1 MASNLLAILGTAG
14 SALDAFQQA
23 LTVTQNNIGNSSTPG
38 YASQS
43 VNLEAQ
49 PLDVASG
56 LAGGVAAG
64 SLINSRDQYAEEQVE
79 RQTQTL
85 GEYTAQAQT
94 TGTIQSLFDASGTSG
109 ISADLSSLLQ
119 SFSAWSATPS
129 DPTAQQSVIDSASTV
144 ASDIQGLASSLSQNA
159 QQLDTSIA
167 STTSQINSIAAQVQ
181 AYNAQR
187 LNETTPDPGE
197 DATLYS
203 ALDNLSQ
210 LTSFS
215 TVTQADGTVTVLL
228 GGGSPLVIGSQQYA
242 LSATTS
248 ASGAE
253 ILDSQGND
261 ITSQITSGQ
270 LGGMLNTRNRVL
282 GSMMGSSAQTGTL
295 NQFAAALA
303 DTVNQILKS
312 GTVASGAGA
321 AAGTA
326 LFTYNSP
333 ADAASTLAV
342 NPAITAGQ
350 LAPVDAS
357 GDANGNANQLAALES
372 TPLTNLG
379 GMSLTQYFGQIASD
393 IGAENQT
400 ATDNQTSQQ
409 QVVAQATSLVNQVS
423 GVSLDD
429 EAVNVL
435 QFQRAYQ
442 AAAQLVAA
450 VNNCLESIINLIPV
464 SAG

>member
-1 MASNLLAILGTAG
+1 MSSNLLAILGTAG
-14 SALDAFQQA
+14 NALDAFQQA
-23 LTVTQNNIGNSSTPG
+23 LTVTQNNISNSSTPG

-56 LAGGVAAG
+56 LAGGVSAG
-64 SLINSRDQYAEEQVE
+64 GLINSRDQYAEEQVE

-85 GEYTAQAQT
+85 GQYSAQAQT

-109 ISADLSSLLQ
+109 ISADLSSLFQ
-119 SFSAWSATPS
+119 SFSAWSTTPS
-129 DPTAQQSVIDSASTV
+129 DPTAQQTVIDNASTV

-159 QQLDTSIA
+159 QQLDASIA
-167 STTSQINSIAAQVQ
+167 STTDQINTIGAQIQ

-187 LNETTPDPGE
+187 LTETAPDPGE
-197 DATLYS
+197 DASLYS

-215 TVTQADGTVTVLL
+215 TVIQADGTVTVLL
-228 GGGSPLVIGSQQYA
+228 GGGSPLVIGTQRYA
-242 LSATTS
+242 LSATSS
-248 ASGAE
+248 ASGAQ

-270 LGGMLNTRNRVL
+270 LGGMLDTRNRVL
-282 GSMMGSSAQTGTL
+282 GSMMGDSQQTGTV

-303 DTVNQILKS
+303 DTVNQILES
-312 GTVASGAGA
+312 GTVSSASGA

-326 LFTYNSP
+326 LFSYDSP
-333 ADAASTLAV
+333 ANAASTLGV
-342 NPAITAGQ
+342 NPAITASQ
-350 LAPVDAS
+350 LAPVDSS
-357 GDANGNANQLAALES
+357 GNSNGNANQLAGLES
-372 TPLTNLG
+372 APLTSLG
-379 GMSLTQYFGQIASD
+379 GMSLTQYFGQIASS
-393 IGAENQT
+393 IGDENQT

-409 QVVAQATSLVNQVS
+409 QVVAQATSLVNQAS

-442 AAAQLVAA
+442 AAAQLVTA
-450 VNNCLESIINLIPV
+450 VNNCLDSIINLIPV
-464 SAG
+464 SPG

>member
-159 QQLDTSIA
+159 QQLDSSIA
-167 STTSQINSIAAQVQ
+167 SATAQINAIGAQIQ
-181 AYNAQR
+181 TYNEQR
-187 LNETTPDPGE
+187 LTETSPDPGQ

-210 LTSFS
+210 ITNFS
-215 TVTQADGTVTVLL
+215 TVTQADGTVTVML

-242 LSATTS
+242 LSSTS
-248 ASGAE
+248 STSGAQ

-261 ITSQITSGQ
+261 ITSQITSGK
-270 LGGMLNTRNRVL
+270 LGGMLDTRNRVL
-282 GSMMGSSAQTGTL
+282 GSMTGNTQQTGTI

-303 DTVNQILKS
+303 DTVNQILTS
-312 GTVASGAGA
+312 GIVSSAQGA

-326 LFTYNSP
+326 LFTYSSA
-333 ADAASTLAV
+333 ADAASTIEV
-342 NPAITAGQ
+342 NPAITASQ
-350 LAPVDAS
+350 LAPVDSS
-357 GDANGNANQLAALES
+357 GNANGNANQLADLES
-372 TPLTNLG
+372 APLASLG
-379 GMSLTQYFGQIASD
+379 GMSLTQYFGQITSS
-393 IGAENQT
+393 IGDENQT

-409 QVVAQATSLVNQVS
+409 QVVAQATSLVNQAS

-429 EAVNVL
+429 EAVSVL

-442 AAAQLVAA
+442 AAAQVLTA
-450 VNNCLESIINLIPV
+450 VNNCLDSIIKLIPP
-464 SAG
+464 A